1 MDVVKQHVENRCYWN
16 GYWSEKHIK
25 AWQFISDAEIKGF
38 CDRNKGLLFEKAA
51 QFHIPTELG

>member
-1 MDVVKQHVENRCYWN
+1 MWKIGVIGT

-38 CDRNKGLLFEKAA
+38 CDRN
-51 QFHIPTELG
+51 